1 MLRQTWRWFGPADTI
16 SIPEIRQT
24 GAEGIVSALHHIA
37 PGNVWTPEE
46 IAKRKREIEQTQAV
60 GPKVRSKQVQEI
72 VPQARSGETR
82 TPSGLTWDVVE
93 SVPVSEAVKTQTGPV
108 TDHYEAYRQS
118 LRNLADQGLE
128 TVCYNF
134 MPILDWTRTD
144 LAAQMPD
151 GVTAMRFNMLEFC
164 IFDALLLAR
173 PGAEHD
179 YPGEMLEAAR
189 TRHDVMS
196 DADKQGL
203 VNNIVAGLPGANDS
217 WTLDDVRAQLATY
230 ADINADR
237 LRQNL
242 IDFLSEV
249 VPTAEEVGIRLCCHP
264 DDPPFS
270 LLGLPRVMS
279 TTDDYAAVLD
289 AVDSPANGATL
300 CTGSLGV
307 REDFD
312 PVDFVDRLG
321 PKIHFIH
328 LRNTQRTEP
337 SAGLKS
343 SFYESEHLGGDT
355 DMVATIGALLA
366 EQKRRKAE
374 DRADWQIP
382 MRPDHGQAMLDDLTR
397 NSMPGYPLIGRMR
410 GLAELRGIMQALA

>member
-16 SIPEIRQT
+16 SISEIRQT

-37 PGNVWTPEE
+37 PGEVWTPEE
-46 IAKRKREIEQTQAV
+46 IAKRKQEIE
-60 GPKVRSKQVQEI
+60 GSPES
-72 VPQARSGETR
+72 
-82 TPSGLTWDVVE
+82 PSGLTWDVVE
-93 SVPVSEAVKTQTGPV
+93 SVPVSETIKTKTGPV
-108 TDHYEAYRQS
+108 SEHYEAYRLS
-118 LRNLADQGLE
+118 LRNLADQGLK

-144 LAAQMPD
+144 LAAPMPD
-151 GVTAMRFNMLEFC
+151 GATAMRFDMLEFC

-173 PGAEHD
+173 PGANDD
-179 YPGEMLEAAR
+179 YPVEMLEDARAALASL
-189 TRHDVMS
+189 S
-196 DADKQGL
+196 DADKQRL
-203 VNNIVAGLPGANDS
+203 INNIVAGLPGANDS

-230 ADINADR
+230 AAIDADR

-249 VPTAEEVGIRLCCHP
+249 VPTAEEVGVRLCCHP

-279 TTDDYAAVLD
+279 TTDDYLSVLNAVES
-289 AVDSPANGATL
+289 ASNGATL

-312 PVDFVDRLG
+312 PVDFVEKLG
-321 PKIHFIH
+321 PKIHFVH
-328 LRNTQRTEP
+328 LRNTRRTEP

-343 SFYESEHLGGDT
+343 SFYESQHLGGDT
-355 DMVATIGALLA
+355 DMVATIAALLA
-366 EQKRRKAE
+366 EQKRRQSE
-374 DRADWQIP
+374 SRADWQIP
-382 MRPDHGQAMLDDLTR
+382 MRPDHGQAMLDDLNR

-410 GLAELRGIMQALA
+410 GLAELRGIMQALG